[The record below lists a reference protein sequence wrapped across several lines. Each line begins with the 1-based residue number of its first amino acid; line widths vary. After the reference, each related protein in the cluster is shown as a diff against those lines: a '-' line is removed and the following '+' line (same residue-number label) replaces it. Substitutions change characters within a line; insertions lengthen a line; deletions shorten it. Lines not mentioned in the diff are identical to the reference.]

1 MTFSWP
7 LRVYYE
13 DTDVGGIVYHA
24 NHLKFMERART
35 EWLRNLGFSQQQLR
49 GEDTLFVVRSLN
61 IQYKA
66 PAFLDDEL
74 SVTVVIEQSRKV
86 GLVIQQE
93 IQRKNHQG
101 IDTLSQARVEI
112 ACISSVGKPKKLPQP
127 LLNILEQ
134 Q

>member
-1 MTFSWP
+1 MVFSWP

>member
-1 MTFSWP
+1 MVFSWP
-7 LRVYYE
+7 VRIYYE
-13 DTDVGGIVYHA
+13 DTDAGGIVYHA
-24 NHLKFMERART
+24 NYLQFMERART